1 MPKMENLGSWDLK
14 SEMLPG
20 NKNDTEG
27 LMKCSN
33 QVQDKTKSV
42 YVVEGELGCSIS
54 CFYTKI

>member
-1 MPKMENLGSWDLK
+1 MENLGSWDLK
-14 SEMLPG
+14 SERLPG
-20 NKNDTEG
+20 NKNDIEE

-42 YVVEGELGCSIS
+42 YVMEGELGCSIS

>member
-1 MPKMENLGSWDLK
+1 MENLGSWDLK

-42 YVVEGELGCSIS
+42 YVMEGEFGCSIS